1 MMPERRKIQLEA
13 LLEVT
18 QAINANILQ
27 EDLFKVFEFT
37 CKSLMVDTEVSL
49 YVRENGVLIPKFISN
64 PVFSDEVLTELLEAD
79 IELGHVQK
87 RYPEV
92 NAIFPIRHKKRLLAI
107 LVIGNVSVNNVN
119 STFSFIRTLSNLV
132 MVAVENK
139 RLAKIALVQEGIRKE
154 SEIARSVQE
163 LLIPSNLP
171 NNEYLNIAATYLPHR
186 SVGGDYYDVI
196 VLNPDQYLFCIAD
209 VSGKGV
215 PAALIMSNFQ
225 ASLRALAR
233 VSKNLDD
240 LLRDVNTQLLE
251 NTRSDHFV
259 TCFLAIYT
267 PSSHQLEYVN
277 AGHNAPVYVEKEVF
291 KRLESMTC
299 MLGVFDDLPAF
310 NSRTIDVSSGSKLF
324 LYTDGI
330 TETTNNQGEEY
341 GEERLVTFLTK
352 TLSDELK
359 FNLADLIVDLDAFKQ
374 EQDYRDDLTALNIRF
389 Q

>member
-1 MMPERRKIQLEA
+1 MPDIRKIQLEA

-18 QAINANILQ
+18 QAINANIPQ
-27 EDLFKVFEFT
+27 EHLFKVFEFT
-37 CKSLMVDTEVSL
+37 CKSLLVDTEVSL
-49 YVRENGVLIPKFISN
+49 YVVEGNQLKPKFIASS
-64 PVFSDEVLTELLEAD
+64 VFSEGLLEELLD
-79 IELGHVQK
+79 SGPDDLQMVQK
-87 RYPEV
+87 RHPEV
-92 NAIFPIRHKKRLLAI
+92 NQLFAVRHKKKLLAV
-107 LVIGNVSVNNVN
+107 LVIGKVSHTDSN
-119 STFSFIRTLSNLV
+119 SSFSFLRTLSNLV

-154 SEIARSVQE
+154 DEIARSVQE

-171 NNEYLNIAATYLPHR
+171 NNEHLNVAATYLPHR

-196 VLNPDQYLFCIAD
+196 VPNPDQYLFCIAD

-233 VSKNLDD
+233 LSKNLEK
-240 LLRDVNTQLLE
+240 LVRNVNTQLLE

-267 PSSHQLEYVN
+267 PSTKKLEYVN
-277 AGHNAPVYVEKEVF
+277 AGHNAPIYVQGPHS

-299 MLGVFDDLPAF
+299 MLGVFDELPAF
-310 NSRTIDVSSGSKLF
+310 RSQSIDIASGSKLF

-330 TETTNNQGEEY
+330 TETFNNQGHEY
-341 GEERLVTFLTK
+341 GEERLEQFLIN
-352 TLSDELK
+352 TLEDELK
-359 FNLADLIVDLDAFKQ
+359 FNLADLIIDIDEFKE
-374 EQDYRDDLTALNIRF
+374 EQDYRDDLTALSIRF
-389 Q
+389 R